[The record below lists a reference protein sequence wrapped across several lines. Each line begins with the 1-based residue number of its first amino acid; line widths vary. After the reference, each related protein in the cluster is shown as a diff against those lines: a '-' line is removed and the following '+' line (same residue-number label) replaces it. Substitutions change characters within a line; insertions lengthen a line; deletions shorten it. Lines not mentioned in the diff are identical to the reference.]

1 MVKTLKRKTVHGP
14 SQIATCRNLLCKE
27 RKLHELLIID
37 QLAKDPPCSL
47 NRDHGPIGFKP
58 RINGRYDLREVE
70 PSNHYMSRTYCDRRI
85 RIFTNAY

>member
-1 MVKTLKRKTVHGP
+1 MQMKKVTNE
-14 SQIATCRNLLCKE
+14 IF
-27 RKLHELLIID
+27 IID

-70 PSNHYMSRTYCDRRI
+70 PSDHYMSRTYRDYQI